1 MSASD
6 GRVVRTDKIID
17 NGPDSERWN
26 LVIIGDGYRE
36 TELTTY
42 HTDVDRFVST
52 LRATAPF
59 DELSSAINIHRI
71 DVVSDDGGA
80 DNPNVVPAVTV
91 DTFFDA
97 KFWDGAWSRVLT
109 INTTLARS
117 VVATQVPAMHQVV
130 CIVNTST
137 YGGSGAVNE
146 HVATC
151 STHPAS
157 ALVAIHEMG
166 HSAFGLADEYPWGGF
181 PPPTAEP
188 PQPNVTINTD
198 RGTIKWRA
206 LILDDTPIPTMRNQD
221 CGPPTDVDPSTLTP
235 DGPVGAYEGALQSRC
250 NVYRPVS
257 SCKMLANTSPFCPV
271 CSGVIRAT
279 LEPFLP
285 S

>member
-6 GRVVRTDKIID
+6 GRVIRTDKIID

-36 TELTTY
+36 SELTKY
-42 HTDVDRFVST
+42 HTDAENFVST
-52 LRATAPF
+52 LLETAPF
-59 DELSSAINIHRI
+59 DELVSAINVHRI
-71 DVVSDDGGA
+71 EVVSDDSGA

-109 INTTLARS
+109 INIPLARS

-151 STHPAS
+151 STAS
-157 ALVAIHEMG
+157 PLVAIHEMG
-166 HSAFGLADEYPWGGF
+166 HSAFGLGDEYPGST
-181 PPPTAEP
+181 PLQPEEP
-188 PQPNVTINTD
+188 PFPNVTLNID
-198 RGTIKWRA
+198 RGTMKWRD
-206 LILDDTPIPTMRNQD
+206 LILDDTPIPTLRNQG
-221 CGPPTDVDPSTLTP
+221 CGTPTDVNPADLAP
-235 DGPVGAYEGALQSRC
+235 DDPVGAFEGALGSKC
-250 NVYRPVS
+250 NIYRPVLL
-257 SCKMLANTSPFCPV
+257 CKMAANSSPFCPV
-271 CSGVIRAT
+271 CSRVIRAT

>member
-6 GRVVRTDKIID
+6 GRVIRIDKIID

-36 TELTTY
+36 SELPTY
-42 HTDVDRFVST
+42 RADADRFVST
-52 LRATAPF
+52 LLETAPI
-59 DELSSAINIHRI
+59 DELASGINVHRI
-71 DVVSDDGGA
+71 EVASDDSGA
-80 DNPNVVPAVTV
+80 DNPNGAPPVTA

-109 INTTLARS
+109 INTTLARAT
-117 VVATQVPAMHQVV
+117 VAALVPAMHQIV
-130 CIVNTST
+130 CIVNTGT

-166 HSAFGLADEYPWGGF
+166 HSAFGLADEYAGSTPLLNE
-181 PPPTAEP
+181 EP
-188 PQPNVTINTD
+188 PFPNVTLNID

-206 LILDDTPIPTMRNQD
+206 LILDETPIPTLRNQG
-221 CGPPTDVDPSTLTP
+221 CGTPTDVNPATLQP
-235 DGPVGAYEGALQSRC
+235 DDPVGAFEGALGSKC
-250 NVYRPVS
+250 NIYRPVL
-257 SCKMLANTSPFCPV
+257 SCKMAANSSPFCPV

>member
-6 GRVVRTDKIID
+6 GQVIGTDKIVD

-26 LVIIGDGYRE
+26 LVIIGDGYRQS
-36 TELTTY
+36 ELLTY
-42 HTDVDRFVST
+42 REDADNFIAT

-59 DELSSAINIHRI
+59 DELFSAINVHRI
-71 DVVSDDGGA
+71 DVASDNSGA
-80 DNPNVVPAVTV
+80 DNPNVTPVVTA

-109 INTTLARS
+109 VNIPLARS

-166 HSAFGLADEYPWGGF
+166 HSAFGLADEYAGSTPLQNE
-181 PPPTAEP
+181 EP
-188 PQPNVTINTD
+188 PFPNVTLNID
-198 RGTIKWRA
+198 RGTIKWRD
-206 LILDDTPIPTMRNQD
+206 LILDETPIPTIRNQG
-221 CGPPTDVDPSTLTP
+221 CGTPTDVNPADVEP
-235 DGPVGAYEGALQSRC
+235 DGPVGAYEGALGSKC
-250 NVYRPVS
+250 NIYRPVL
-257 SCKMLANTSPFCPV
+257 SCKMAANSSPFCPV

-279 LEPFLP
+279 LATFLP

>member
-6 GRVVRTDKIID
+6 GHVVRTEKIID

-36 TELTTY
+36 NELATY
-42 HTDVDRFVST
+42 HTDVENFVST
-52 LRATAPF
+52 LRETPPF
-59 DELSSAINIHRI
+59 DELFSGINVHRME
-71 DVVSDDGGA
+71 VVSDDSGA
-80 DNPNVVPAVTV
+80 DNPNVAPAITV

-117 VVATQVPAMHQVV
+117 VVAELVPAMHQVV

-151 STHPAS
+151 STNSAS

-166 HSAFGLADEYPWGGF
+166 HSAFGLADEYASTDPS
-181 PPPTAEP
+181 PTAEP

-198 RGTIKWRA
+198 RGTMKWRH
-206 LILDDTPIPTMRNQD
+206 LILDETPIPTLRNQG
-221 CGPPTDVDPSTLTP
+221 CGTPTDVNPATLQL
-235 DGPVGAYEGALQSRC
+235 DGPVGAYEGALHSKC
-250 NVYRPVS
+250 NVYRPVL
-257 SCKMLANTSPFCPV
+257 SCKMAANSSPFCPV
-271 CSGVIRAT
+271 CSAVIRAT
-279 LEPFLP
+279 LEPFMP

>member
-59 DELSSAINIHRI
+59 DELFSAINVHRI
-71 DVVSDDGGA
+71 DVASDDGGA

-97 KFWDGAWSRVLT
+97 QFWDGAWSRVLT
-109 INTTLARS
+109 INTPLARS

-166 HSAFGLADEYPWGGF
+166 HSAFGLADEYSGSTPLQ
-181 PPPTAEP
+181 PEEP
-188 PQPNVTINTD
+188 PFPNVTLNID

-206 LILDDTPIPTMRNQD
+206 LILDDTPIPTLRNQG
-221 CGPPTDVDPSTLTP
+221 CGTPTDVNPATLEA
-235 DGPVGAYEGALQSRC
+235 DNPVGAFEGALGSKC
-250 NVYRPVS
+250 NIYRPVL
-257 SCKMLANTSPFCPV
+257 SCKMAANSSPFCPV